1 MSKRKKSVPRVRL
14 DVGPQLRVP
23 KLQYTDR
30 WYETIKNIPVPYGGK
45 SPHKATLLAI
55 ISKSDL
61 NRMDE
66 STLNQLT
73 KRADDTVKFYLNKY
87 SKELARQ
94 PDKKERAEELLER
107 ARFYLAE
114 ARKLERS
121 WRNGFYATGFGDT
134 QPWPL
139 HISWSKLHNGHCKLK
154 GYGYKGKNVFDPSC
168 PTKKEHEGH
177 DADVAVLERL
187 LLAAAKCI
195 AGSRE
200 IATLTHIYEVNKV
213 EARTHSGGPKTRS
226 GSGTPGTTSP
236 GARAKATLDPVVPTI
251 TAKTATFPT
260 ITAKAAT
267 FPRAG
272 ITSATGPS
280 LTAGVGEGASSTA
293 VPLDEEEPLEDE
305 LLEEETVDDAMV
317 EDELGAEE
325 PDELAD
331 DSEEP
336 DELADESEEPDELAD
351 ESGEPSGEEQEA
363 PAKKAGASTGLLIA
377 GVAVVGGLLLFGK
390 K

>member
-177 DADVAVLERL
+177 DADVAVLERRRRGL
-187 LLAAAKCI
+187 GRVRRGRLHLGRGRRRPWTLSCRPLRPKRRP
-195 AGSRE
+195 SRR
-200 IATLTHIYEVNKV
+200 L
-213 EARTHSGGPKTRS
+213 RRRRRP
-226 GSGTPGTTSP
+226 SP
-236 GARAKATLDPVVPTI
+236 GRASHLRPV
-251 TAKTATFPT
+251 
-260 ITAKAAT
+260 
-267 FPRAG
+267 RH
-272 ITSATGPS
+272 
-280 LTAGVGEGASSTA
+280 
-293 VPLDEEEPLEDE
+293 
-305 LLEEETVDDAMV
+305 
-317 EDELGAEE
+317 
-325 PDELAD
+325 
-331 DSEEP
+331 
-336 DELADESEEPDELAD
+336 
-351 ESGEPSGEEQEA
+351 
-363 PAKKAGASTGLLIA
+363 
-377 GVAVVGGLLLFGK
+377 
-390 K
+390 